1 MRFINNQINTAVEA
15 IRLEKPIV
23 KLNKGY
29 YNSITMSTNN
39 NIVYDED
46 KISTVDKIVL
56 DTVSSLVRLEVNFG
70 EKVFTIKTD
79 NYNIIRN
86 ILYTIEEDIIKFL
99 RDNGGFANNRLS
111 KIYKWY
117 NKKIS
122 HGTLRNN
129 EELTKDL
136 YNIVK
141 FIKGECSKE
150 QIEAVRVLLNII
162 KDRYEPILG
171 TV

>member
-1 MRFINNQINTAVEA
+1 MRFIDNQINTAVEA

-23 KLNKGY
+23 KLSKGY
-29 YNSITMSTNN
+29 YNSIRMSTNN
-39 NIVYDED
+39 KIVYDED

-56 DTVSSLVRLEVNFG
+56 DTISNLVRLDISFD
-70 EKVFTIKTD
+70 KKAFTVKLD
-79 NYNIIRN
+79 NNEITRN
-86 ILYTIEEDIIKFL
+86 ILYTIEQDIIKFL

-122 HGTLRNN
+122 YGTLRNN